1 MKTSKVRR
9 MTKTDNSSPVLDPTM
24 MDTSVKPTDDFYRY
38 ANGTWLQEH
47 EIPAD
52 RPSDGPFYALRD
64 ESEKRVRHI
73 LEEVTAEATNDDES
87 KFATLYTQFL
97 DEKTIN
103 AAGVD
108 PLGDDLTPIAQAQSM
123 TDLARVMGK
132 LQRTGVSGMMS
143 PLVDADMNDPE
154 RYVLFLY
161 QDGLGLPDESYYRE
175 DRYAGIRD
183 AYVTLLN
190 TLARLLTA
198 TAGDNIPESLRD
210 LGDDFG
216 PQVLDFEKQIAS
228 HHWDNVSTRD
238 AVKGNN
244 PLQLGQ
250 LVEGYPD
257 FPWEAWLKALQFETA
272 DDLRVNLRQPSFATG
287 MTEIWNDA
295 NRDRVA
301 RWLVA
306 RVLTARAP
314 YLTDDFVNAQFEF
327 SRTLTGATEIRPRW
341 KRGVTFV
348 EAAMGEALGR
358 AYVERHFPPEY
369 KEQMRHLVDNLIEAY
384 RQSISSLEWMSEET
398 KVKALKKLSQFTPK
412 IGYPDRW
419 KDYSSLRI
427 GNDLVSSVRHATAFE
442 LDRSIRKL
450 DQPVDRTEWFMS
462 PQTVNAYYNPLMNEI
477 VFPAAILQPPFFD
490 PNESDAVNYGAIGA
504 VIGHEIGHGFDDQG
518 AQYDG
523 LGLLHNWWTD
533 VDRAEF
539 ENRTARL
546 IDQYNAYSPAQL
558 DDDYTVNGALT
569 IGENIGDLGGLGIA
583 WKAYQI
589 ARKEKGIES
598 ASDDQCDDLT
608 GAEAFFYSWARIW
621 RSKSR
626 DEYAIQLLAIDPHS
640 PAEFRCNGVLRNMD
654 VFHTVFGTTES
665 DDMWLPPE
673 QRVEIW

>member
-1 MKTSKVRR
+1 
-9 MTKTDNSSPVLDPTM
+9 MTKTHNSSPVLDPTV
-24 MDTSVKPTDDFYRY
+24 MDESVKPTDDFYRH
-38 ANGTWLQEH
+38 ANGTWLHEH

-64 ESEKRVRHI
+64 QSEKQVRDI
-73 LEEVTAEATNDDES
+73 LDEVTTGATNANES
-87 KFATLYTQFL
+87 QLASLYSQFL
-97 DEKTIN
+97 DEEAVN
-103 AAGVD
+103 AAGVA
-108 PLGDDLTPIAQAQSM
+108 PLGEDLTLIAQAQSM
-123 TDLARVMGK
+123 TELAQVMGK
-132 LQRTGVSGMMS
+132 LHRTGVSGIMS

-154 RYVLFLY
+154 RYALFLF
-161 QDGLGLPDESYYRE
+161 QGGLGLPDESYYRE
-175 DRYAGIRD
+175 ERYAGIRD

-190 TLARLLTA
+190 KLATLLKENSTE
-198 TAGDNIPESLRD
+198 NIPESLQD
-210 LGDDFG
+210 LCDNFG
-216 PQVLDFEKQIAS
+216 AQVLDFETRIAA

-244 PLQLGQ
+244 PLHFEQ

-257 FPWEAWLKALQFETA
+257 YPWEAWLTALQFETSPE
-272 DDLRVNLRQPSFATG
+272 LRLNLRQPSFAAG
-287 MTEIWNDA
+287 MTELWIND
-295 NRDRVA
+295 NRESIT

-314 YLTDDFVNAQFEF
+314 YLTDDFVRAQFEF
-327 SRTLTGATEIRPRW
+327 SRTLTGATELRPRW
-341 KRGVTFV
+341 KRAVTFV
-348 EAAMGEALGR
+348 EGAMGEALGR

-369 KEQMRHLVDNLIEAY
+369 KEQMQHLVDNLIEAY
-384 RQSISSLEWMSEET
+384 RRSINSLEWMSEET
-398 KVKALKKLSQFTPK
+398 RVKALKKLNQFTPK

-419 KDYSSLRI
+419 KDYSALQV
-427 GNDLVSSVRHATAFE
+427 GADLVASVRNATAFE
-442 LDRSIRKL
+442 LDRSIQKL
-450 DQPVDRTEWFMS
+450 DQTVDRTEWFMS

-490 PNESDAVNYGAIGA
+490 PDESDAVNYGAIGA

-533 VDRAEF
+533 ADRAEF
-539 ENRTARL
+539 DNRTARL

-558 DDDYTVNGALT
+558 DDEYTVNGALT

-583 WKAYQI
+583 WKAYHI
-589 ARKEKGIES
+589 ALREKGIES
-598 ASDDQCDDLT
+598 ASTDQCGDLT

-654 VFHTVFGTTES
+654 VFHEVFGTSES
-665 DDMWLPPE
+665 DDMWLSPE